1 MPVAVGTSEIALKSN
16 FAFGPGPASILRS
29 DCDEFRGRNTG
40 ISPNMSNN
48 SIQLGD
54 LRALGVSRRPQAA
67 ELSAP
72 SQQQNRSVF
81 LRSLGV
87 EPGRLGLDHLG
98 MSDSTRTLL
107 MDALARPQGVVL
119 AVGPPCSG
127 RTTTIYAAV
136 EHMRHCREIM
146 PTPEQLA
153 GELFVPEI
161 RDTGTAELAM
171 RGALAGCLVVSTM
184 RAYDG
189 ARAILRLIS
198 LGVPPGFLAAKVQAI
213 VGQRLVRMVCAS
225 CREETAVRNASL
237 DSSLPLSEWRGRGGD
252 CERCGGSGY
261 RGWTGIFEVVAM
273 DDSLRKELA
282 HYVVGIT
289 RQLSLSLTRAS
300 LYQDGLRLVRAGVTT
315 VDEVLRVTALD
326 RRDVAN

>member
-1 MPVAVGTSEIALKSN
+1 
-16 FAFGPGPASILRS
+16 
-29 DCDEFRGRNTG
+29 
-40 ISPNMSNN
+40 
-48 SIQLGD
+48 
-54 LRALGVSRRPQAA
+54 
-67 ELSAP
+67 
-72 SQQQNRSVF
+72 
-81 LRSLGV
+81 
-87 EPGRLGLDHLG
+87 
-98 MSDSTRTLL
+98 

-119 AVGPPCSG
+119 AAGPPGSG

-136 EHMRHCREIM
+136 EHVRHCREIM
-146 PTPEQLA
+146 PTPEQFA

-184 RAYDG
+184 HAHDG
-189 ARAILRLIS
+189 ARAIRRLIS

-213 VGQRLVRMVCAS
+213 VAQRLVRTVCAS
-225 CREETAVRNASL
+225 CREETAVRNALL
-237 DSSLPLSEWRGRGGD
+237 DSSLPLSEWRGTGGD

-261 RGWTGIFEVVAM
+261 RGWTGIFELVVM
-273 DDSLRKELA
+273 DDSLRRELA
-282 HYVVGIT
+282 HYAVGIT

-326 RRDVAN
+326 RRDVTN